1 MNEKPTVRWLTGKR
15 RPWYRGLG
23 PYFIILA
30 FVIAASVATSD
41 MIRREYSDK
50 NKELKQDIELLIRR
64 IDQLEHEKDILEE
77 ALSRRIRQNL
87 DLIDKVEKYEEMR
100 EVLEWDARRMTITHY
115 APLDPDAVP
124 GMCFSGD
131 PTITASGA
139 TVEPGVTVAAGPD
152 IPFGTRVYIPGYGF
166 REVQDRGGAIGNN
179 NIDVAI
185 HSRAEAFEL
194 GRIEK
199 TVYVEVP

>member
-15 RPWYRGLG
+15 PWWHGMG
-23 PYFIILA
+23 PYLIVLIL
-30 FVIAASVATSD
+30 VIVGSHAITST
-41 MIRREYSDK
+41 ITREYQDK
-50 NKELKQDIELLIRR
+50 NKELKQDLELLIRR

-87 DLIDKVEKYEEMR
+87 ELIDKVEKYEEMR
-100 EVLEWDARRMTITHY
+100 EVLEWDTRRMTITHY

-139 TVEPGVTVAAGPD
+139 TVEPGVTVAAGSN
-152 IPFGTRVYIPGYGF
+152 IPFGTRIYIPGYGY

-179 NIDVAI
+179 NIDVAVV
-185 HSRAEAFEL
+185 SRSKAFEL
-194 GRIEK
+194 GRVEK
-199 TVYVEVP
+199 TVYVEVE